1 MLALPIVDGALVG
14 VQPLVFRQQRGVDVD
29 HPPGEVT
36 HQIGTQD
43 PHKAGQYHQIR
54 LIVRHQRQQGGVILG
69 PAGKLLL
76 GQDGGGHPGFPGAYQ
91 PVGIGPVADDAD
103 HITGNLAAGAVV
115 EKGLQVAAVAG
126 DQHQDPFHRGGHFMM
141 TCSSPSAALAMWPM
155 CQAFSPSALSRASAL
170 SS

>member
-1 MLALPIVDGALVG
+1 MFTVTSLDGALVG
-14 VQPLVFRQQRGVDVD
+14 VQALVFRQQRGVDVD

-43 PHKAGQYHQIR
+43 PHKAGQHHQIR
-54 LIVRHQRQQGGVILG
+54 LIVRHQGEQGDVILR

-76 GQDGGGHPGFPGAYQ
+76 GQDGCRHSGFFGANQ
-91 PVGIGPVADDAD
+91 TIGIGPVADDAD
-103 HITGNLAAGAVV
+103 HFTGNLAAGAVV

-126 DQHQDPFHRGGHFMM
+126 DQHQDPFHGGGHFMM